1 MRNNLVKI
9 AKRAA
14 KEEGLI
20 YAPDIAALAALQRI
34 SKILIQNERESC
46 AQLCEDF
53 DLPHLA
59 KAIRE
64 KE

>member
-1 MRNNLVKI
+1 MRSNLVKI
-9 AKRAA
+9 AKQAA

-20 YAPDIAALAALQRI
+20 YAPDIAALACLQRI

-53 DLPHLA
+53 DAPHLA

>member
-20 YAPDIAALAALQRI
+20 YAPDIAALACLQRI

-53 DLPHLA
+53 DAPHLA